1 MKRMWNAERMN
12 EWMNETAA
20 QPLQITKMALK
31 ANDVHFMRKTLA
43 YSSDA
48 NCKHTHTAHTHSQLT
63 SNSWSG
69 SNKNRSTISMTFDKI
84 EMEIHMV
91 PCTHPTKSLRKNSK
105 QITSEWNRALNV
117 MSTKETKI
125 ACEPK
130 RGSKQSIRLEFIF
143 NSTKRNLKI
152 FAPWIEMCCLH
163 TLTTKISQNQKS
175 SSAIER
181 SH

>member
-1 MKRMWNAERMN
+1 MN
-12 EWMNETAA
+12 EWDSSTAITNHKNGFKSKWCAFYA
-20 QPLQITKMALK
+20 QNASAFIWCKLQ
-31 ANDVHFMRKTLA
+31 
-43 YSSDA
+43 
-48 NCKHTHTAHTHSQLT
+48 THSHSTHTHSQLT

-163 TLTTKISQNQKS
+163 TLTTNQKS